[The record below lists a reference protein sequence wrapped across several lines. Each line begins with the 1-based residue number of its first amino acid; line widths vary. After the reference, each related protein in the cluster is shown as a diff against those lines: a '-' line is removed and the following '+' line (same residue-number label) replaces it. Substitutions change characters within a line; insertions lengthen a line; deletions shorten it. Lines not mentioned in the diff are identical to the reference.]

1 MILLA
6 QELYGYPLDPGV
18 GGVQV
23 LSRVPVVLPQS
34 TYQGIKG
41 GEHNTSLTSAICV
54 QLWYRADSIRDA
66 PGVLFDQ

>member
-41 GEHNTSLTSAICV
+41 GEHNTSLT
-54 QLWYRADSIRDA
+54 RARI
-66 PGVLFDQ
+66 VLGLYTCACLHASKYGATH

>member
-41 GEHNTSLTSAICV
+41 GEHNTSLT
-54 QLWYRADSIRDA
+54 RARI
-66 PGVLFDQ
+66 VC